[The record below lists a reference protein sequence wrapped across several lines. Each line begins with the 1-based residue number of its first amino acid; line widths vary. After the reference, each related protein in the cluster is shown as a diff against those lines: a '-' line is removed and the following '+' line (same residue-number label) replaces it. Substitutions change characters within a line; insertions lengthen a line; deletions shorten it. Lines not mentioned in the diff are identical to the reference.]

1 MRTPVT
7 TDTVSLASDA
17 DTARTRALNDRL
29 RTTGQGGAIVLSLGL
44 HLSGDDIIEQALRMV
59 AGDRPTSALHDSG
72 RVANAAFDLEWRIV
86 WFAPGAA
93 STAIPVLIVMFANE
107 LGDPQLYQFP

>member
-7 TDTVSLASDA
+7 TDTHSPASAA

-44 HLSGDDIIEQALRMV
+44 HLSGDDVIEQALRMV
-59 AGDRPTSALHDSG
+59 AGDRPTSTLHDSG
-72 RVANAAFDLEWRIV
+72 RVAKAEVDLEWRIV
-86 WFAPGAA
+86 WFASDETAA
-93 STAIPVLIVMFANE
+93 PMPVLTVMFAAE
-107 LGDPQLYQFP
+107 LIALE